1 MQSSRQ
7 CLRPIVPC
15 RVQRDACPRATTP
28 LPSLDAYPR
37 HGVEIEYPPRVHAFE
52 VLSIFGRYRARE
64 GTVKSSKAAECES
77 ESPAIFFAVVTRVS
91 TVECDYWKSP
101 HEQ

>member
-1 MQSSRQ
+1 MPVLARPHRSR
-7 CLRPIVPC
+7 LSTRTRGTAWNLNIRP
-15 RVQRDACPRATTP
+15 
-28 LPSLDAYPR
+28 
-37 HGVEIEYPPRVHAFE
+37 AFM
-52 VLSIFGRYRARE
+52 VRILSIFGRYRTWE
-64 GTVKSSKAAECES
+64 GAVKSSKVAECES